1 MTLLLDGHKVQGKN
15 LKVTANLRIESGD
28 MSGQTSNTDTAHKGF
43 KPKTLTIS
51 LTIPF
56 VDNSYMTDLMRLAE
70 STASGGQMHLYRI
83 VNDTAEAFGI
93 RQAEFSEGISA
104 REDDTLR
111 AWLVQFTLSERQS
124 NPEKVEGRRAGNAV
138 NAVNAQGAPG
148 SPVGTGGEVK
158 DETTDNPALS
168 GFEKVLGRV
177 DKWLG
182 GSEST

>member
-28 MSGQTSNTDTAHKGF
+28 MSGQTSNTDKAHKGF

-51 LTIPF
+51 LLIPF
-56 VDNSYMTDLMRLAE
+56 VDNSHMTDLMRLAE
-70 STASGGQMHLYRI
+70 SVGSGGQMHLYRV

-93 RQAEFSEGISA
+93 RQVEFSEGISA
-104 REDDTLR
+104 REDDSLR

-138 NAVNAQGAPG
+138 NTQGGPG
-148 SPVGTGGEVK
+148 SAVGTGGEGK
-158 DETTDNPALS
+158 DSTTDNPALS
-168 GFEKVLGRV
+168 GFEKVLSRV
-177 DKWLG
+177 DSWLG
-182 GSEST
+182 GSEPK